1 MYDIMCNIMVKATS
15 RSVHH
20 AFSKYLDQAHDGEQ
34 IVITKRGKPWA
45 TLNPLPAPAPPKK
58 AKKLDWNKVFERT
71 RENFKGRQVEA
82 VKALLEMRDE
92 ERW

>member
-1 MYDIMCNIMVKATS
+1 MYNSMCNIMVKATS

-20 AFSKYLDQAHDGEQ
+20 AFSKYLDLAHEGQQ

-45 TLNPLPAPAPPKK
+45 KLEPIKSEKP
-58 AKKLDWNKVFERT
+58 KKLDWSKVFDRT
-71 RENFKGRQVEA
+71 RENFKGRKVEA
-82 VKALLEMRDE
+82 VKTLLKLREE

>member
-1 MYDIMCNIMVKATS
+1 MVKATS

-20 AFSKYLDQAHDGEQ
+20 AFSKYLDLAHEGQQ

-45 TLNPLPAPAPPKK
+45 TLTPVASPNKSKK
-58 AKKLDWNKVFERT
+58 PKKLDWNKVFERT
-71 RENFKGRQVEA
+71 HEIFKGRKVEA
-82 VKALLEMRDE
+82 VKTLLEMREE

>member
-1 MYDIMCNIMVKATS
+1 MGNIMVKATS

-20 AFSKYLDQAHDGEQ
+20 AFSKYLDQAHAGQQ

-45 TLNPLPAPAPPKK
+45 CLMPIKSDTP
-58 AKKLDWNKVFERT
+58 KKLDWNKVFDRT
-71 RENFKGRQVEA
+71 NENFKGRKVEA
-82 VKALLEMRDE
+82 VKALLKLREE